1 MKILASGYYRATMAT
16 GEDEIFSTQLEAE
29 KWVEKVR
36 FTFCQPGMTYEIREI
51 KEWIV
56 KAHKG

>member
-16 GEDEIFSTQLEAE
+16 GEDEIFSTQAEAE

-36 FTFCQPGMTYEIREI
+36 FTFCLPDMAYEIREV

-56 KAHKG
+56 KTHKG